1 VLNVEKRGP
10 ITTER
15 TNQMK
20 DRAADER
27 LTTYTR
33 QLLKEDLP

>member
-1 VLNVEKRGP
+1 
-10 ITTER
+10 
-15 TNQMK
+15 MK